1 MEHYIYGYARVST
14 QQQELIR
21 QLDLLEKY
29 KCTEIV
35 TEKMTGTKSNR
46 PELNRLKDK
55 LRAGDI
61 VVVESFSRLGRSTN
75 DLIDLVSF
83 FETKKVKL
91 ISIKENF
98 DTTTPQGILMMTV
111 FQAFSQF
118 ERDLIVER
126 TKEGLVSAR
135 ARGRKGGRP
144 TVSNQDITKALNL
157 YKSEEYSIK
166 EIVEMTGISRAT
178 LYRYIKKNTA
188 KELA

>member
-1 MEHYIYGYARVST
+1 M
-14 QQQELIR
+14 
-21 QLDLLEKY
+21 
-29 KCTEIV
+29 
-35 TEKMTGTKSNR
+35 
-46 PELNRLKDK
+46 
-55 LRAGDI
+55 
-61 VVVESFSRLGRSTN
+61 
-75 DLIDLVSF
+75 
-83 FETKKVKL
+83 KL

-144 TVSNQDITKALNL
+144 TVSNRDITKALNL